1 VARVEQGGQATR
13 LRPRRNRWR
22 LWLTLRDVPAAR
34 IRRVIRFA
42 ELSASP
48 LEATA

>member
-1 VARVEQGGQATR
+1 VVILEVDVPRR
-13 LRPRRNRWR
+13 WLRRNRWR
-22 LWLTLRDVPAAR
+22 LWLTLRDVPPAR